1 MEKINST
8 GNTLTGK
15 LPIKR
20 FSLIA
25 RATFILLFACVFYTM
40 AATGH
45 TENDGVMQKRRVTG
59 TVVDKDGF
67 SIIGANVLEIGTTNG
82 AVTDIDGNFSLE
94 VGQNAVIRVSYIGYL
109 DQEIPTANQ
118 TTLQITLL
126 EDTRALDELVVVGYG
141 TQRKVNLTGSVS
153 SINMMEIAET
163 RPVTSLSASLHG
175 LAAGLHVNQGNA
187 RPGGDGATLRIRG
200 QGTLNNSNPLVII
213 DGVEGNMNDLNAQD
227 VENISVLKDAASAA
241 IYGSRAA
248 NGVILITTKS
258 GSEGVLRLNYNGQV
272 TSQKPTNLVKPVSNY
287 ADYMEL
293 YNEAT
298 RNADPN
304 AKLQFSQ
311 ESIDLWRAN
320 EGGDPLKYPNTDWTK
335 EIFSA
340 NVSHNHNLSFSGGT
354 DKLSLFG
361 SFGYLDN
368 PGIIENSG
376 FKRYSA
382 RVNADAQ
389 VKDWL
394 KIGINA
400 NGYVSNSEIG
410 TNLLDGSVFAFAAAS
425 TPGMVIRSPDGRYG
439 APNNAEDDP
448 QANNVLERVNSQ
460 KGGIKRNQLQ
470 TRFFTKITPFEGF
483 VLEGS
488 YNYTFRDQLRDQQ
501 PVFIDR
507 WNFLTNTI
515 ARSGTGRT
523 SVSNRNDKQNRYFM
537 DATARYSNQL
547 FDQKLAFDIMVG
559 ASQELYKEWWFS
571 ASKQD
576 LTDPSLSVLGA
587 ATVDA
592 AADGTATDWVMQSYF
607 GRLNLNWME
616 KYLFEA
622 NLRYDG
628 SSRFRSGSD
637 RWGLF
642 PSFSLAWRMDQ
653 ESFMEDY
660 LWLDNLKLRVS
671 HGSLGNNSIGNYEYQ
686 ALYAPSNYILN
697 NTLNVGFAQNALA
710 NALLTWESTYVSN
723 VGVDFDMLRGR
734 LSGVIDLFNKK
745 TKNILINLP
754 APLVVGNASIPK
766 QNAAEVVNNGIEL
779 TLGWKDKIGEVGYRV
794 SGNFTFIDN
803 KVTKFKGDER
813 TISGTSV
820 IQEGYPINVQYVL
833 AVDRI
838 IQTDED
844 LALVQQMI
852 DNAPLDDNGNKRNP
866 FATFGRP
873 VKGDLL
879 YKDLNG
885 DGVVNNDDKYMV
897 GHGTAPRISYGLTL
911 GADWNGFDLSVLLQ
925 GTAGHKVYWQD
936 GYYRPTVNYGNNIN
950 KEIADGRW
958 YEGRTDATYP
968 RLLPQANAINQ
979 QLSDFWISNKSYLRV
994 KNIQL
999 SYTIP
1004 KDLTRSIG
1012 IEAVRVYTNLENYF
1026 TFTSYKGFDPEIS
1039 GLNYPIMK
1047 QSTIGLNISF

>member
-1 MEKINST
+1 MKEKDFFKHFLFVTKI
-8 GNTLTGK
+8 TL
-15 LPIKR
+15 LML
-20 FSLIA
+20 SVN
-25 RATFILLFACVFYTM
+25 LFCSVANANV
-40 AATGH
+40 
-45 TENDGVMQKRRVTG
+45 QQQRKQITG
-59 TVVDKDGF
+59 TVADSDGL
-67 SIIGANVLEIGTTNG
+67 SIIGANILEVGTTNG
-82 AVTDIDGNFSLE
+82 TVTDIDGNFTLE
-94 VGQNAVIRVSYIGYL
+94 VANNATIRVSYIGYL
-109 DQEIPTANQ
+109 DQDIATANQ
-118 TTLQITLL
+118 TTFNITLL
-126 EDTRALDELVVVGYG
+126 EDTKTLDEVVVVGYG
-141 TQRKVNLTGSVS
+141 TQRKVNLTGSVAA
-153 SINMMEIAET
+153 IDMTEIADT

-175 LAAGLHVNQGNA
+175 LAAGLSVNQGNA

-213 DGVEGNMNDLNAQD
+213 DGVEGDMNALNAQD

-258 GSEGVLRLNYNGQV
+258 GKAGVLRLNYNGHVSTQA
-272 TSQKPTNLVKPVSNY
+272 PTNLITPVSNY

-293 YNEAT
+293 YNEAS

-304 AKLQFSQ
+304 AQLQFSQ
-311 ESIDLWRAN
+311 ASIDLWRAN
-320 EGGDPLKYPNTDWTK
+320 EGGDQLMYPNTDWT
-335 EIFSA
+335 EEVFSS
-340 NVSHNHNLSFSGGT
+340 NISQNHNLSFSGGT

-368 PGIIENSG
+368 PGIIENAG
-376 FKRYSA
+376 FERYSA
-382 RVNADAQ
+382 RINADAQ
-389 VKDWL
+389 VKEWL
-394 KIGINA
+394 KVGINA
-400 NGYVSNSEIG
+400 SGYVSSAEIG

-439 APNNAEDDP
+439 APNNDEDDP

-460 KGGIKRNQLQ
+460 KGAIKRNQMQ
-470 TRFFTKITPFEGF
+470 TRFFAELTPFEGF
-483 VLEGS
+483 TLEGS

-523 SVSNRNDKQNRYFM
+523 NVLNRNDKQYRYFM
-537 DATARYSNQL
+537 DATARYENTL
-547 FDQKLAFDIMVG
+547 ADNKLSYNIMVG
-559 ASQELYKEWWFS
+559 ASQEMYKEWWFQ
-571 ASKQD
+571 ASKFD
-576 LTDPSLSVLGA
+576 LTDPSLSVLRA

-592 AADGTATDWVMQSYF
+592 AADGTATDWAMHSYF

-637 RWGLF
+637 RWGVF
-642 PSFSLAWRMDQ
+642 PSFSAAWRMDQ

-660 LWLDNLKLRVS
+660 LWLDNLKLRAS
-671 HGSLGNNSIGNYEYQ
+671 YGSLGNNAIGNYDYQ
-686 ALYAPSNYILN
+686 ALYASSNYILN
-697 NTLNVGFAQNALA
+697 NALNVGFAQNALA
-710 NALLTWESTYVSN
+710 NAILTWESTYITN

-734 LSGVIDLFNKK
+734 LSGTIDLFNKK
-745 TKNILINLP
+745 TKNILIDLP
-754 APLVVGNASIPK
+754 APLVVGSATIPK
-766 QNAAEVVNNGIEL
+766 QNAAEVVNKGIEL
-779 TLGWKDKIGEVGYRV
+779 TLGWNDRIGEVGYRV
-794 SGNFTFIDN
+794 NGNFSFVNN

-813 TISGTSV
+813 TISGTNM
-820 IQEGYPINVQYVL
+820 IQEGHPINVQYVL

-838 IQTDED
+838 IQTDAD
-844 LALVQQMI
+844 LALVQEMI
-852 DNAPLDDNGNKRNP
+852 DNAPLDDNGVQRNP

-873 VKGDLL
+873 QKGDLL

-885 DGVVNNDDKYMV
+885 DGVVNNDDKYTV
-897 GHGTAPRISYGLTL
+897 GHGTNPRFNYGLTL
-911 GADWNGFDLSVLLQ
+911 GADWNGFDLSILLQ
-925 GTAGHKVYWQD
+925 GTAGHKVYWLD
-936 GYYRPTVNYGNNIN
+936 NYYRPTVNYGNNIN
-950 KEIADGRW
+950 KEIAEGRW

-968 RLLPQANAINQ
+968 RLLPQANTINSQ
-979 QLSDFWISNKSYLRV
+979 QSDFWIANKSYLRV

-1004 KDLTRSIG
+1004 RDLTQSIG
-1012 IEAVRVYTNLENYF
+1012 IEAIRLYANLENYF

-1039 GLNYPIMK
+1039 GVNYPIMK
-1047 QSTIGLNISF
+1047 QSTFGLNISF